1 MVLQQ
6 KGLTVLDAIITLC
19 LIGVL
24 FGVFASRYPRMAQE
38 AQETALR
45 SGLSNIRASVRLFRM
60 MNGRNPRSLTE
71 LVEKEVLMPARV
83 GADAPTGSVFQQ
95 KYLMERAVDKQ
106 GNIVDP
112 FGNPFAYDPL
122 RGEVKA
128 TTAEYENW

>member
-6 KGLTVLDAIITLC
+6 KGLTVLEAVITLC

-24 FGVFASRYPRMAQE
+24 FGVFVSIYPRMARE

-45 SGLSNIRASVRLFRM
+45 SGLSNIRASIRLFRM
-60 MNGRNPRSLTE
+60 LNGRDPRSLAE

-83 GADAPTGSVFQQ
+83 GADAPSGSVFQQ
-95 KYLMERAVDKQ
+95 KYLMERSVDKQ

-128 TTAEYENW
+128 TTAGYENW